1 MEGQDGWDGEGEEG
15 GEGNG
20 GMGGEGKEGYPLPN
34 ENPGYGRAPQ
44 TLQLD
49 LRGLIRS
56 GNGGAK

>member
-1 MEGQDGWDGEGEEG
+1 
-15 GEGNG
+15 
-20 GMGGEGKEGYPLPN
+20 MGGEGKEGYPLPN